1 MPTLGMHALIGFL
14 GGSQIKNKTMTVAL
28 IFGSLIPDI
37 DIIVAV
43 IAYFLPEGSM
53 EASKYIHRSWS
64 HSLITI
70 SIIFLIGLFVY
81 QITKQQENTQ
91 LSNYGLFF
99 TFMTIGMVVHSI
111 ADVVYIGY
119 YSHAD
124 AATGYNPGVALF
136 WPLSFDR
143 YALLPIEVD
152 DVVYNFLIT
161 SDFLT
166 DSLFLY
172 FPVIYLAYQ
181 TNTSIKVRKPLLII
195 AVIDAVIYGMFTMT
209 ALVLPIV
216 PDDMIFYT
224 YIPGIFDIILVMI
237 FPLLTHETIEKIY
250 KPLRSPKTLESPF
263 NTKEV
268 TTNSFSSLGS
278 SIRKRDEKS

>member
-1 MPTLGMHALIGFL
+1 MEIVNVPTLGMHALLGFL
-14 GGSQIKNKTMTVAL
+14 GGSQVKNKIMTLAL
-28 IFGSLIPDI
+28 VFGSLIPDI

-43 IAYFLPEGSM
+43 IAYFFPGGTI

-70 SIIFLIGLFVY
+70 SIILVIGLIIY
-81 QITKQQENTQ
+81 QLARQKEYVQ

-99 TFMTIGMVVHSI
+99 TFMAIGMAVHSI

-119 YSHAD
+119 FTHAD
-124 AATGYNPGVALF
+124 AATGYNPGVALL

-143 YALLPIEVD
+143 FALLPIEVE

-172 FPVIYLAYQ
+172 FPVIYLAYR

-195 AVIDAVIYGMFTMT
+195 SLIDASIFTLFTVT
-209 ALVLPIV
+209 ALLIPII
-216 PDDMIFYT
+216 PDDMIFYS
-224 YIPGIFDIILVMI
+224 YIPGIFDILLVLT
-237 FPLLTHETIEKIY
+237 FPFLMHETIAKIY
-250 KPLRSPKTLESPF
+250 WPLRTSEIPS
-263 NTKEV
+263 
-268 TTNSFSSLGS
+268 
-278 SIRKRDEKS
+278 